1 MTEPPRNIQGLDLG
15 TLHIWSS
22 LQFDLHVGPLT
33 IGAGTVSDS
42 VFYHLIS
49 FIYLDYQIGTQWKMR
64 CLALLM
70 VWFLSGAFSSL
81 KKGVRIMGGGI
92 LKGRIR
98 RKGAVESV
106 CIFDAM

>member
-1 MTEPPRNIQGLDLG
+1 
-15 TLHIWSS
+15 
-22 LQFDLHVGPLT
+22 
-33 IGAGTVSDS
+33 
-42 VFYHLIS
+42 
-49 FIYLDYQIGTQWKMR
+49 
-64 CLALLM
+64 M